1 MATDMHS
8 IPDIVLTSAQSSE
21 ALSERS
27 SAPEVYAQRSNAS
40 GSCSAE
46 SQDLPGRA
54 QLQRNGAAKRD
65 PIARPKLADLVQS
78 RLLAVIQAE
87 NLRPGDFL
95 PSERELMQ
103 SYAVGRPSVREA
115 MQNLQRM
122 GLIEIN
128 HGERPRMATPSFERM
143 VSSMTE
149 TMRHV
154 LVNSATTLDHLKE
167 ARATFEMTMA
177 QIAARKRTPGDIDD
191 LYAILADQE
200 RAVWIRARFCERMA
214 GFITASQSSL
224 ATQSSRVSARRCL
237 LGLSSSTSI
246 LSANPAWSSFTLT
259 EHRQILGAIER
270 AEPDKAARLTA
281 DHLNRANALYNQA
294 NCRSSIRLR
303 AVEAMRVSC
312 VLVY

>member
-1 MATDMHS
+1 M
-8 IPDIVLTSAQSSE
+8 
-21 ALSERS
+21 
-27 SAPEVYAQRSNAS
+27 
-40 GSCSAE
+40 
-46 SQDLPGRA
+46 PGRA

-65 PIARPKLADLVQS
+65 PIARPKLAELVQS

-128 HGERPRMATPSFERM
+128 HGERPRMATPSFGRM

-167 ARATFEMTMA
+167 ARATFEMTMT
-177 QIAARKRTPGDIDD
+177 QIAARKRTPDDIDD

-200 RAVWIRARFCERMA
+200 RARLDSSAFLRADGRFHHRIA
-214 GFITASQSSL
+214 VITGNPIFASLSQAL
-224 ATQSSRVSARRCL
+224 FAWLVQFHFDLVRKP
-237 LGLSSSTSI
+237 GLEQ
-246 LSANPAWSSFTLT
+246 LTLT

-270 AEPDKAARLTA
+270 AEPDEAARLTA
-281 DHLNRANALYNQA
+281 DHLNRANTLYNQA
-294 NCRSSIRLR
+294 NFRS
-303 AVEAMRVSC
+303 
-312 VLVY
+312 